1 MKEISSENLLLHS
14 DVADYQ
20 TELRDLRK
28 ETRKLRMKCY
38 ELGEEKK
45 QNEAEIRDLR
55 RFVELL
61 KSNQAA
67 GDIHSQLCLYS
78 DNLSNFIS

>member
-1 MKEISSENLLLHS
+1 MKAISSENLLLHS

-20 TELRDLRK
+20 AELRDLRN
-28 ETRKLRMKCY
+28 ETRDLRMRCY
-38 ELGEEKK
+38 ELNEEKR

-55 RFVELL
+55 RFVDML

-67 GDIHSQLCLYS
+67 GTNMI
-78 DNLSNFIS
+78 